1 MADEERGRVIG
12 HGPCPNCGH
21 SAAYKVN
28 KKGHLYVYCVVEG
41 DGGCHSGTQS
51 RSAKGD
57 VELAKRITKWT
68 KVEDRKKLLGEAGGA
83 PEKQAKTSDR
93 PWWDKEII

>member
-1 MADEERGRVIG
+1 MVDEEKGRVLG

-21 SAAYKVN
+21 SAAYKIN

-57 VELAKRITKWT
+57 TELAKRITKWT
-68 KVEDRKKLLGEAGGA
+68 KAEDRKKYLGEAAA
-83 PEKQAKTSDR
+83 PAEQPKKSI
-93 PWWDKEII
+93 WDMEIKL